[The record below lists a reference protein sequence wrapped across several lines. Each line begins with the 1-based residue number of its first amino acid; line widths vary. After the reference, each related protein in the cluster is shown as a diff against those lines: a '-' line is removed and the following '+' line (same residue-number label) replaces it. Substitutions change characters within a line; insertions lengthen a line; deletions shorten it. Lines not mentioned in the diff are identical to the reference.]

1 MRNKISIGI
10 DPGLSGAIAALN
22 AGSLEVLEVMDTPVI
37 TSEGKRIYDI
47 GGMADAIRRVSLF
60 GDAVVILEQAQA
72 MPHQGVV
79 STFATGRGFGIWEGV
94 LSALDVPFRTVRP
107 SGRQCGQGRFWPGR
121 LVKVRH
127 VFWSAV
133 VMRDKSITKHPNPH
147 TELLLLLR
155 NKERE
160 KRGRKAHGTGA
171 CRHAR
176 PTKYKAAGAP
186 ENR

>member
-10 DPGLSGAIAALN
+10 DPGLSGAVAAIN
-22 AGSLEVLEVMDTPVI
+22 AGSLEVLEVMDTPVV
-37 TSEGKRIYDI
+37 TSEGKRLYDI

-107 SGRQCGQGRFWPGR
+107 SVMFPGVVLTPKGSRAPRKNAYPTSWPGYG
-121 LVKVRH
+121 
-127 VFWSAV
+127 
-133 VMRDKSITKHPNPH
+133 
-147 TELLLLLR
+147 R
-155 NKERE
+155 N
-160 KRGRKAHGTGA
+160 
-171 CRHAR
+171 
-176 PTKYKAAGAP
+176 
-186 ENR
+186 